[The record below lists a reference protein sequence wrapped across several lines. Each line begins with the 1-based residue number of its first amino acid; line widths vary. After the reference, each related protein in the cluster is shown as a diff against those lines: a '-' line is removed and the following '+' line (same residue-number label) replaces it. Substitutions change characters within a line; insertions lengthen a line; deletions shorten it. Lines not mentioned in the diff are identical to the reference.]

1 MKRFDT
7 QLPQRHRPPERMGV
21 VNVLT
26 WVNATGVCTRHR
38 RPGSGLGRTG
48 ARAGCAGATRSESRQ
63 MNTKEQAS
71 PAAAGLGR
79 AEILSIAGTIDDAK
93 VAAIEAS
100 GATAEQ
106 LEEAVAWA
114 AGLSGVMSKERR
126 PLSGLVAQL
135 HEILTADEDFDDER
149 D

>member
-1 MKRFDT
+1 M
-7 QLPQRHRPPERMGV
+7 
-21 VNVLT
+21 
-26 WVNATGVCTRHR
+26 
-38 RPGSGLGRTG
+38 
-48 ARAGCAGATRSESRQ
+48 RSESKQ
-63 MNTKEQAS
+63 MNTTDQTS
-71 PAAAGLGR
+71 QAAAGLGR
-79 AEILSIAGTIDDAK
+79 AEILSIAGNIDDAK

-126 PLSGLVAQL
+126 PLAGVVARL
-135 HEILTADEDFDDER
+135 HEILTADEDFGDER